1 MGNSATFTLGSLNGA
16 CHPRSE
22 SSLWVFSSQVVLLY
36 SVSVTDLREEFKTNE
51 EFQMAEPQWSN
62 GFNPNVWNGVPPGR
76 VDHSVSKPI
85 MVANANN
92 ASQAASP
99 HSESYGPGVLQM
111 VVDNVLSGSP
121 ASVNAKFGPP
131 STRGEVSLRIIDGK
145 SEDKRNDTGPVG
157 LPIPYGVPMFNP
169 PGVEAQGGTP
179 DFQMAP
185 FLFQGGHVIGGNT
198 AMPFG
203 SGSPA
208 APGFGYGAW
217 SGMYPPHQAPTTS
230 SSDECMKKAGGMP
243 IGGPGTV
250 STNMFSTSPPFA
262 YQNPMLGVTNSLSNL
277 SIGGPQITSP
287 LRADQPF
294 PGGSNALPNL
304 AAPHMMYM
312 QYNQSNPQTPTL
324 GNSPTFFGSAI
335 NGIQNMSL
343 APGSA
348 LSGYAGSRAP
358 FFNAQ
363 PQQNNVS
370 PFNGMHQRRL
380 MDDNGP
386 RVPGNRSHI
395 LEDFRNNRT
404 PPLQITDILSHVV
417 EFAKDQHGSRFIQ
430 QKLERASVKEKQL
443 LFDEVLANA
452 HALMVDVFGNYVIQ
466 KFFEFGTPEQK
477 AALGRSLKGNVMNLA
492 LQMYGCRVIQKAM
505 ESIDESL
512 QLEILKEME
521 GHVLKCV
528 KDQNGN
534 HVVQKVIEKVKPERL
549 QFIINTFTKNGPDT
563 ITQLSMHP
571 YGCRVIQRV
580 LEHCSEEQKRP
591 VLEALHANMSTLI
604 VDQYGNYVVQ
614 HVIEH
619 GSNQDRDR
627 IVQEVAGNVL
637 RYAQHKFAS
646 NVIEKCLICA
656 GSHHKTLL
664 IDEVCGTP
672 NDPQPPILLMMKD
685 QFANYVVQK
694 MLDIADPVY
703 RKKMMYAIKPHIP
716 VLRKYSYGK
725 HIITKLEK
733 YFQKQQY
740 NHAQHQHPQYDM
752 TGMQVANVN
761 PAVM

>member
-1 MGNSATFTLGSLNGA
+1 MT
-16 CHPRSE
+16 
-22 SSLWVFSSQVVLLY
+22 
-36 SVSVTDLREEFKTNE
+36 
-51 EFQMAEPQWSN
+51 EPQWSN
-62 GFNPNVWNGVPPGR
+62 GFHHNVWNGAASGR
-76 VDHSVSKPI
+76 IDHSVSKPI
-85 MVANANN
+85 MVANTNT
-92 ASQAASP
+92 SQAASP

-131 STRGEVSLRIIDGK
+131 STRAEVSLRIVDGK
-145 SEDKRNDTGPVG
+145 SDDKRNDGGTVG
-157 LPIPYGVPMFNP
+157 LPIPYTVSMFNHTGP
-169 PGVEAQGGTP
+169 DAQGGTP

-185 FLFQGGHVIGGNT
+185 FLSQGGHVIGGNT

-203 SGSPA
+203 FGSPA
-208 APGFGYGAW
+208 APGFGYGTW
-217 SGMYPPHQAPTTS
+217 GGLYPPQQAAATS
-230 SSDECMKKAGGMP
+230 SSEDCLKKGGGNP
-243 IGGPGTV
+243 VSGPGTMPSNV
-250 STNMFSTSPPFA
+250 FSTSPPFP
-262 YQNPMLGVTNSLSNL
+262 YQNQMLGVMNGLSNL
-277 SIGGPQITSP
+277 SIGGPQLQNTV
-287 LRADQPF
+287 RAEQVF
-294 PGGSNALPNL
+294 PSSSSGHPNL
-304 AAPHMMYM
+304 PTPHMVYM

-324 GNSPTFFGSAI
+324 GNSPTFFGSAM
-335 NGIQNMSL
+335 NGLQNIGLPHGSGMSNYPTTH
-343 APGSA
+343 AA
-348 LSGYAGSRAP
+348 FY
-358 FFNAQ
+358 NAQ
-363 PQQNNVS
+363 PQPSNVP
-370 PFNGMHQRRL
+370 PFNGITQRRVL
-380 MDDNGP
+380 DDAAA
-386 RVPGNRSHI
+386 RMHANRSHI

-404 PPLQITDILSHVV
+404 PPLQISDILTHVV

-430 QKLERASVKEKQL
+430 QKLERASAKEKQL
-443 LFDEVLANA
+443 LFEEVLANA

-466 KFFEFGTPEQK
+466 KFFEFGTPDQK

-512 QLEILKEME
+512 QLEILREME

-591 VLEALHANMSTLI
+591 VLEALHANMNTLI

-656 GSHHKTLL
+656 GGHHKTLL

-740 NHAQHQHPQYDM
+740 NHSQHQHSQYDVS
-752 TGMQVANVN
+752 GMQANNMN

>member
-1 MGNSATFTLGSLNGA
+1 
-16 CHPRSE
+16 
-22 SSLWVFSSQVVLLY
+22 
-36 SVSVTDLREEFKTNE
+36 
-51 EFQMAEPQWSN
+51 MAESQWSN
-62 GFNPNVWNGVPPGR
+62 GLNQNVWNGVPTGR
-76 VDHSVSKPI
+76 MDHSVSKPI
-85 MVANANN
+85 MVANSST
-92 ASQAASP
+92 SQAASP

-121 ASVNAKFGPP
+121 ASVNAKFGPS

-145 SEDKRNDTGPVG
+145 SDEKRNEINSVG
-157 LPIPYGVPMFNP
+157 LPIPYAVPIFNHTS
-169 PGVEAQGGTP
+169 VEAQGGTP

-198 AMPFG
+198 TMPFF

-208 APGFGYGAW
+208 APAFGYGAW
-217 SGMYPPHQAPTTS
+217 GGTYSPHQAPTTS
-230 SSDECMKKAGGMP
+230 SSDECLKKGGGAGAMP
-243 IGGPGTV
+243 
-250 STNMFSTSPPFA
+250 TNAFSTSPPFS
-262 YQNPMLGVTNSLSNL
+262 YQNAMLGVTNSMSNL
-277 SIGGPQITSP
+277 TLGGPQ
-287 LRADQPF
+287 
-294 PGGSNALPNL
+294 LPNQVRHDQTL
-304 AAPHMMYM
+304 TSASSGLPSVPAPHMMYM

-335 NGIQNMSL
+335 NGMQNMGQFTGTGI
-343 APGSA
+343 PG
-348 LSGYAGSRAP
+348 YPQSRVP
-358 FFNAQ
+358 IYGVQ
-363 PQQNNVS
+363 PQANS
-370 PFNGMHQRRL
+370 SSFSTISQRRIMEEGGVRL
-380 MDDNGP
+380 AS
-386 RVPGNRSHI
+386 NRSHI

-404 PPLQITDILSHVV
+404 PPLQISDILTHVV

-443 LFDEVLANA
+443 LFEEVLANA
-452 HALMVDVFGNYVIQ
+452 HALMIDVFGNYVIQ

-477 AALGRSLKGNVMNLA
+477 AALGRTLRGNVMNLA

-512 QLEILKEME
+512 QLEILREME

-656 GSHHKTLL
+656 GGHHKTLL

-740 NHAQHQHPQYDM
+740 NHAHHQHPQYDM
-752 TGMQVANVN
+752 SGMQVGNVN

>member
-1 MGNSATFTLGSLNGA
+1 
-16 CHPRSE
+16 
-22 SSLWVFSSQVVLLY
+22 
-36 SVSVTDLREEFKTNE
+36 
-51 EFQMAEPQWSN
+51 MAEPQWSN
-62 GFNPNVWNGVPPGR
+62 GFNQNVWNGVPTGR
-76 VDHSVSKPI
+76 MDHSVSKPI
-85 MVANANN
+85 MVANSNT
-92 ASQAASP
+92 SQAASP

-121 ASVNAKFGPP
+121 ASANAKFGPP

-145 SEDKRNDTGPVG
+145 SDEKRNDGGPVG
-157 LPIPYGVPMFNP
+157 LPIPYAVPMFNRS
-169 PGVEAQGGTP
+169 GVERQGGTP

-198 AMPFG
+198 TMPFS

-217 SGMYPPHQAPTTS
+217 GEMYPPPHQAPTTS
-230 SSDECMKKAGGMP
+230 TSDDCLKKGGGMP
-243 IGGPGTV
+243 IGGPGGMPSNV
-250 STNMFSTSPPFA
+250 FSTSPPFP
-262 YQNPMLGVTNSLSNL
+262 YQNAMLGVTNSMSNL
-277 SIGGPQITSP
+277 TIGGPPQMSNQI
-287 LRADQPF
+287 RHDQAF
-294 PGGSNALPNL
+294 PSASSGLPNL
-304 AAPHMMYM
+304 PAPHMMYI
-312 QYNQSNPQTPTL
+312 YNQSNPQTPTL

-335 NGIQNMSL
+335 NGIQNMGL
-343 APGSA
+343 APGS
-348 LSGYAGSRAP
+348 GMQNYPPSRAP
-358 FFNAQ
+358 FYNAQ
-363 PQQNNVS
+363 PQPTNAPS
-370 PFNGMHQRRL
+370 YSIPQRRM
-380 MDDNGP
+380 MDESGV
-386 RVPGNRSHI
+386 RIPGNRSHI

-404 PPLQITDILSHVV
+404 PPLQISDILTHVV

-443 LFDEVLANA
+443 LFEEVLANA

-512 QLEILKEME
+512 QLEILREME

-656 GSHHKTLL
+656 GGHHKTLL

-752 TGMQVANVN
+752 SGMQVANVN

>member
-1 MGNSATFTLGSLNGA
+1 
-16 CHPRSE
+16 
-22 SSLWVFSSQVVLLY
+22 
-36 SVSVTDLREEFKTNE
+36 
-51 EFQMAEPQWSN
+51 MAEPQWSN
-62 GFNPNVWNGVPPGR
+62 GFNQNVWNGVPTGR
-76 VDHSVSKPI
+76 MDHSVSKPI
-85 MVANANN
+85 MVANSNT
-92 ASQAASP
+92 SQAASP

-121 ASVNAKFGPP
+121 ASANAKFGPP

-145 SEDKRNDTGPVG
+145 SDEKRNDGAPIG
-157 LPIPYGVPMFNP
+157 LPIPYAVPMFNHS
-169 PGVEAQGGTP
+169 GVETQGGTP

-198 AMPFG
+198 TMPFS

-208 APGFGYGAW
+208 AHGFGYGAW
-217 SGMYPPHQAPTTS
+217 GGMYPPPHQAPTTS
-230 SSDECMKKAGGMP
+230 SSDDCLKKGGGMP
-243 IGGPGTV
+243 IGGPGGMPSNV
-250 STNMFSTSPPFA
+250 FSTSPPFP
-262 YQNPMLGVTNSLSNL
+262 YQNAVLGVTNSMSNMT
-277 SIGGPQITSP
+277 IGGPQMSNQI
-287 LRADQPF
+287 RHDQAF
-294 PGGSNALPNL
+294 PGGSSGLPNL
-304 AAPHMMYM
+304 PAPHMMYM

-335 NGIQNMSL
+335 NGIQNMGL
-343 APGSA
+343 APGS
-348 LSGYAGSRAP
+348 GMQNYPPSRAP
-358 FFNAQ
+358 FYNAQ
-363 PQQNNVS
+363 PQPTNPTSFNNM
-370 PFNGMHQRRL
+370 PQRR
-380 MDDNGP
+380 MMEDGGV
-386 RVPGNRSHI
+386 RIPGIDSEQSKLTHYKFATFWR
-395 LEDFRNNRT
+395 
-404 PPLQITDILSHVV
+404 HVV
-417 EFAKDQHGSRFIQ
+417 ECSYKTVRSRFIQ

-443 LFDEVLANA
+443 LFEEVLANA

-512 QLEILKEME
+512 QLEILREME

-627 IVQEVAGNVL
+627 IVAGNVL

-656 GSHHKTLL
+656 GGHHKTLL

-752 TGMQVANVN
+752 SGMQVANVN

>member
-1 MGNSATFTLGSLNGA
+1 MT
-16 CHPRSE
+16 
-22 SSLWVFSSQVVLLY
+22 
-36 SVSVTDLREEFKTNE
+36 
-51 EFQMAEPQWSN
+51 EPQWSN
-62 GFNPNVWNGVPPGR
+62 GFHHNVWNGAASGR
-76 VDHSVSKPI
+76 IDHSVSKPI
-85 MVANANN
+85 MVANTNT
-92 ASQAASP
+92 SQAASP

-131 STRGEVSLRIIDGK
+131 STRAEVSLRIVDGK
-145 SEDKRNDTGPVG
+145 SDDKRNDGGTVG
-157 LPIPYGVPMFNP
+157 LPIPYTVSMFNHTGP
-169 PGVEAQGGTP
+169 DAQGGTP

-185 FLFQGGHVIGGNT
+185 FLSQGGHVIGGNT

-203 SGSPA
+203 FGSPA
-208 APGFGYGAW
+208 APGFGYGTW
-217 SGMYPPHQAPTTS
+217 GGLYPPQQAAATS
-230 SSDECMKKAGGMP
+230 SSEDCLKKGGGNP
-243 IGGPGTV
+243 VSGPGTMPSNV
-250 STNMFSTSPPFA
+250 FSTSPPFP
-262 YQNPMLGVTNSLSNL
+262 YQNQMLGVMNGLSNL
-277 SIGGPQITSP
+277 SIGGPQLQNTV
-287 LRADQPF
+287 RAEQVF
-294 PGGSNALPNL
+294 PSSSSGHPNL
-304 AAPHMMYM
+304 PTPHMVYM

-324 GNSPTFFGSAI
+324 GNSPTFFGSAM
-335 NGIQNMSL
+335 NGLQNIGLPHGSGMSNYPTTH
-343 APGSA
+343 AA
-348 LSGYAGSRAP
+348 FY
-358 FFNAQ
+358 NAQ
-363 PQQNNVS
+363 PQPSNVP
-370 PFNGMHQRRL
+370 PFNGITQRRVL
-380 MDDNGP
+380 DDAAA
-386 RVPGNRSHI
+386 RMHANRSHI

-404 PPLQITDILSHVV
+404 PPLQISDILTHVV

-430 QKLERASVKEKQL
+430 QKLERASAKEKQL
-443 LFDEVLANA
+443 LFEEVLANA

-466 KFFEFGTPEQK
+466 KFFEFGTPDQK

-512 QLEILKEME
+512 QLEILREME

-591 VLEALHANMSTLI
+591 VLEALHANMNTLI

-656 GSHHKTLL
+656 GGHHKTLL

-694 MLDIADPVY
+694 MLDIADPEVQ
-703 RKKMMYAIKPHIP
+703 
-716 VLRKYSYGK
+716 LRKTYNYQIGEVFPKAAIQPLAASAFSVRRVWNAG
-725 HIITKLEK
+725 E
-733 YFQKQQY
+733 QY
-740 NHAQHQHPQYDM
+740 EPCRDVRQSAL
-752 TGMQVANVN
+752 V
-761 PAVM
+761 